1 MDWDCCLFCD
11 EPKSEELKGRV
22 KASYKNKAD
31 KEKKKLKKLTRKW
44 KHSTINLLNKIFFG

>member
-31 KEKKKLKKLTRKW
+31 KEEKKLKRLTRKW
-44 KHSTINLLNKIFFG
+44 NHSTINLLNKIFFG